1 MENLGLGIKLQFDQG
16 NSVAQMG
23 AVNSTLTNLKNGFT
37 SLGQGLDN
45 LVGGF
50 AKLTAI
56 GGGITV
62 LFGLGASQAMNYER
76 KLSSLRALIRQSSTD
91 VEGDMQ
97 RLTRGT
103 IDVGGTMFFVNSEIV
118 EVEESMARFG
128 LTSTEILEALPAALR
143 MASAEGMDA
152 ADAANSLLTV
162 MRQFDLPFTEAQN
175 VTDQLAKTS
184 AITATTMEELSYGL
198 QYVSSSGNLMGESV
212 TDVITLLG
220 LLADAGHRGSSGGMA
235 LNQAYEQ
242 ISKMTPKAQRALARI
257 GLTARDFKDSEG
269 NFIGMIDTFRLL
281 GSHITNISGNFDRAT
296 VLQDIFSVRGRRAVA
311 PLLRMVQDV
320 GSRFETVR
328 EQIAGSAG
336 TADQMARDRM
346 NNFYTMIKR
355 IPQILMEI
363 INTRFFLDLLEPLRL
378 AFKPIVD
385 LLYDIAQAMNE
396 TKSPTN
402 EVSKTAWSIAAGLK
416 DARGVLMGMIQKADE
431 LKDKF
436 IQAFSVF
443 SGGKGSSK
451 DENNPL
457 RKFVKDLTL
466 AAPII
471 IGLTALMGGLG
482 IIGLFLSGIAAVG
495 GALATILPYLAIAL
509 AVIGGGIL
517 ISKKEGESW
526 GDTFSR
532 QFERIK
538 AIGRDLK
545 SFFIGL
551 AESVVYVWEWGNKS
565 FGKFTTNLSDLG
577 SAFGVLFDMWGIG
590 TEESMSNFELMGKIC
605 GGALA
610 LVIWPLQGIIWLLK
624 YIPLIIALV
633 AAAFYDMYQVVV
645 NLITNIHSAMDN
657 FVAELCN
664 GFIRISNIVIR
675 HVGEMVFSM
684 SRAIGRF
691 IEGIGSVIGDSLF
704 EDIFGTSANNMSGSF
719 NLLAND
725 ARHWGDNPDLTH
737 YGQREYI
744 DNAENTGEVSR
755 ILSMWGNR
763 NNVPTPEPVK
773 YGTAPMSDG
782 SGAIGENYDIGM
794 SIQKGF
800 DIAALNLGNQS
811 MPDVEINF
819 QINNNLDS
827 KKLNDAVKGQQ
838 ANNNNRHGRRN
849 NGSDGSN
856 ETPWQRTMIIEN
868 NFV

>member
-23 AVNSTLTNLKNGFT
+23 AVNSTLTNLRNGFNAL
-37 SLGQGLDN
+37 SGGLDN
-45 LVGGF
+45 LVSGF
-50 AKLTAI
+50 ARLTAI

-62 LFGLGASQAMNYER
+62 LFGLGANQAMNYER

-152 ADAANSLLTV
+152 ADAANGLLTV

-296 VLQDIFSVRGRRAVA
+296 ILQDIFSVRGRRAVA

-328 EQIAGSAG
+328 EQIIDSAG

-346 NNFYTMIKR
+346 KNFYTMIKR
-355 IPQILMEI
+355 IPMILMEI

-378 AFKPIVD
+378 AFMPIVD

-416 DARGVLMGMIQKADE
+416 DARNVLMGMIQKVDE

-436 IQAFSVF
+436 IQAFSIF
-443 SGGKGSSK
+443 SRGKGSST
-451 DENNPL
+451 DESNPL
-457 RKFVKDLTL
+457 RKFVKYLVL

-482 IIGLFLSGIAAVG
+482 IIGLFLSGTAAVG
-495 GALATILPYLAIAL
+495 GALTTVIPYLVILLGSVIAFFL
-509 AVIGGGIL
+509 L
-517 ISKKEGESW
+517 SKKEGESW
-526 GDTFSR
+526 GDTLER
-532 QFERIK
+532 QWDRISQIGK
-538 AIGRDLK
+538 AIWSVFQGIGYSINETYKVATFLFGDIWNNLK
-545 SFFIGL
+545 RAGISIGIIFDQLGIDSRLEWFQYLGIAIGVIFANLIISIAFVAWFIKDATYLMGVFANVCQDAWDNSSVFTYNLFNQIHFLVVEIENILIRIANKVSEAFNVMKDSIVTTIINIIDQLYNIPIVGGVLTQVFGEIESVRQSFSHLLSGVAPVISPIHNQMPQRAQYSGL
-551 AESVVYVWEWGNKS
+551 AFVSS
-565 FGKFTTNLSDLG
+565 FQDEYRKRNTPHYNT
-577 SAFGVLFDMWGIG
+577 
-590 TEESMSNFELMGKIC
+590 
-605 GGALA
+605 
-610 LVIWPLQGIIWLLK
+610 P
-624 YIPLIIALV
+624 
-633 AAAFYDMYQVVV
+633 V
-645 NLITNIHSAMDN
+645 NLGFDNSITGLNQQI
-657 FVAELCN
+657 VALKDQKLKEEAYSQ
-664 GFIRISNIVIR
+664 RES
-675 HVGEMVFSM
+675 
-684 SRAIGRF
+684 
-691 IEGIGSVIGDSLF
+691 
-704 EDIFGTSANNMSGSF
+704 IFGTGDLST
-719 NLLAND
+719 LASIV
-725 ARHWGDNPDLTH
+725 NP
-737 YGQREYI
+737 
-744 DNAENTGEVSR
+744 
-755 ILSMWGNR
+755 
-763 NNVPTPEPVK
+763 K
-773 YGTAPMSDG
+773 
-782 SGAIGENYDIGM
+782 
-794 SIQKGF
+794 IQ
-800 DIAALNLGNQS
+800 I
-811 MPDVEINF
+811 
-819 QINNNLDS
+819 QINNNLDG
-827 KKLNDAVKGQQ
+827 KKLNDTVKGQQ